1 MRAEEELVEV
11 SVRLGLDRD
20 VILNVP
26 ITARAYR
33 RRRFFG
39 CRQGND
45 SGVRPASVA
54 MSPDVLQPCPFCA
67 GLMQPS
73 TAKARAQNE
82 GFQRL
87 VSGDF
92 PVAAQGE
99 GRRRYRRI
107 IMNTRRSSGS
117 GAHAAKT
124 ALKKPGEAIA
134 SLYPEI
140 LKGMPVGM
148 VVLHLEN
155 SRDAKT
161 FKIIDANPAAASLTG
176 TTLEALRGKTLAGF
190 PKLSKT
196 PLLASCLEALRAQEP
211 RNLGE
216 IAYGDESI
224 REGIYAVQVFPLS
237 NDFLGVVFENVTDQ
251 RRSERAL
258 RESEERLRLLIQG
271 VQEYGI
277 FQLDPAG
284 HVVSWNAGAARL
296 MGYHAEEIIGQHFSV
311 FYPREDVLSGKPQR
325 GMAEAVRRGQSE
337 DEGWRVRKDGARSW
351 VNVVLTAL
359 RDAEGNLRGFAKLT
373 RDTTERREREEALT
387 RAKELLEL
395 RVEQRAAVLTRVND
409 ELRVEIADRKHAEEQ
424 FKETLEQL
432 RALTARLQSVREE
445 ERASIAREI
454 HDELGQAC
462 TAIKMDLALI
472 GRKIT
477 RRRTQLRAKIE
488 SSMRLVD
495 DMITTLRRI
504 ASDLRPRTLDDLGL
518 AAALE
523 WQGQEFEKRTGIHC
537 RVVLPGEP
545 LNLDSERSIAIFRIF
560 QESLTN
566 VARHARAT
574 SVEAHLEMEQDEL
587 IFSVHD
593 NGKGFDPQE
602 AKARKSLGLVGMQE
616 RAHLLNGEVSIEGIP
631 GSGTTLILRIPV
643 LPPAQPRQDS

>member
-1 MRAEEELVEV
+1 M
-11 SVRLGLDRD
+11 
-20 VILNVP
+20 I
-26 ITARAYR
+26 
-33 RRRFFG
+33 
-39 CRQGND
+39 
-45 SGVRPASVA
+45 
-54 MSPDVLQPCPFCA
+54 
-67 GLMQPS
+67 
-73 TAKARAQNE
+73 
-82 GFQRL
+82 
-87 VSGDF
+87 
-92 PVAAQGE
+92 
-99 GRRRYRRI
+99 
-107 IMNTRRSSGS
+107 TRRSSGS

-124 ALKKPGEAIA
+124 ALKKPEEAIA

-140 LKGMPVGM
+140 LRGMPVGM

-155 SRDAKT
+155 PRDPKT
-161 FKIIDANPAAASLTG
+161 FKIIDSNPAAASLTG
-176 TTLEALRGKTLAGF
+176 TTLEALRGKTLADF
-190 PKLSKT
+190 PKLLKT
-196 PLLASCLEALRAQEP
+196 PLPTCCFDARRTGEP

-216 IAYGDESI
+216 IAYGDERI
-224 REGIYAVQVFPLS
+224 REGIYAVQIFPLS
-237 NDFLGVVFENVTDQ
+237 RDFLGVVFENVTDR

-258 RESEERLRLLIQG
+258 RESEERLRLLIHG

-277 FQLDPAG
+277 FQLDALG
-284 HVVSWNAGAARL
+284 NVVSWNAGAARL

-311 FYPREDVLSGKPQR
+311 FYPKEDVLNGKPQR
-325 GMAEAVRRGQSE
+325 GMAEAVRQGQCE
-337 DEGWRVRKDGARSW
+337 DEGWRVRKDGTRFWA
-351 VNVVLTAL
+351 NVVLTAL
-359 RDAEGNLRGFAKLT
+359 RDAEGRLRGFAKLT

-395 RVEQRAAVLTRVND
+395 RVEQRAAVLTRVNE
-409 ELRVEIADRKHAEEQ
+409 ELRVEIAERTHAEEQ

-432 RALTARLQSVREE
+432 RALTARIQRVREE

-477 RRRTQLRAKIE
+477 RRQLRAKIE

-537 RVVLPGEP
+537 RLALPREP

-566 VARHARAT
+566 VARHAQAT
-574 SVEAHLEMEQDEL
+574 IVEARLEMEADQL
-587 IFSVHD
+587 VFSVHD

-643 LPPAQPRQDS
+643 LPPAQPGKDS